1 MALVAVILCLCFG
14 VFSSNES
21 ADGTPMTDA
30 IVAIDDEF
38 TASLQAAIE
47 NAKASNTADVVEI
60 LFTGDME
67 DENSS
72 VSNWVDVLGVYSV
85 YATTGDNAAEVIT
98 VTPENNEK
106 LRKIF
111 YDMNSYSVHT
121 ETETVEEVEV
131 DDYGATLASV
141 SSN

>member
-72 VSNWVDVLGVYSV
+72 VSNWVEMYWASTPSMRQP
-85 YATTGDNAAEVIT
+85 ATTL
-98 VTPENNEK
+98 PK
-106 LRKIF
+106 SLR
-111 YDMNSYSVHT
+111 
-121 ETETVEEVEV
+121 
-131 DDYGATLASV
+131 
-141 SSN
+141 